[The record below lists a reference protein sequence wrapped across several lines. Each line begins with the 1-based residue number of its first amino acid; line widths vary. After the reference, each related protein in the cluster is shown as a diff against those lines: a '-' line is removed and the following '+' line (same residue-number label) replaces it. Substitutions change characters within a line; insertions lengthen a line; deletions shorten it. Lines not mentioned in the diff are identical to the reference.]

1 MKKSI
6 LIIAV
11 ALVLLFGLGLVG
23 CGSDDATV
31 TTDDPAGADA
41 FTTIKPGVLLVGSD
55 CDYPPFIELDA
66 AGNPQGFEYD
76 MMLAIGQ
83 ELGLT
88 IEYLSPQNFDTLIPQ
103 IVGGGKMDVAVSSF
117 TITPERQQEVDF
129 TIPYFVDGVNQAI
142 TVPADSAITSREG
155 FAGKRVGAQSGT
167 TGFMWAE
174 ENLPDAEIVG
184 FTNITDAFNA
194 MMAGK
199 VDGCVND
206 LPAAEGLITKSF
218 SGIKVL
224 ESVPTAEEYGIVVSK
239 SNPGLTAAL
248 NKAIQTLIDNGTMD
262 KIKADWID

>member
-1 MKKSI
+1 MKRTVLLV
-6 LIIAV
+6 LI
-11 ALVLLFGLGLVG
+11 ALVMLLALCLVG
-23 CGSDDATV
+23 CKSDGTGDDAT
-31 TTDDPAGADA
+31 TTTE
-41 FTTIKPGVLLVGSD
+41 FSTIKPGVLLVGSD

-66 AGNPQGFEYD
+66 GGNPQGFEYD
-76 MMLAIGQ
+76 MMLAIGK

-103 IVGGGKMDVAVSSF
+103 IVGGGKMDAAVSSF
-117 TITPERQQEVDF
+117 TITPERKLEVDF

-142 TVPADSAITSREG
+142 TVPADSGVTSREG
-155 FAGKRVGAQSGT
+155 FEGKRVGAQAGT
-167 TGFMWAE
+167 TGLAWAE
-174 ENLPDAEIVG
+174 ENLAGAEIVP

-206 LPAAEGLITKSF
+206 LPAAEGLIKKSF

-239 SNPGLTAAL
+239 DNPGLTAAL
-248 NKAIQTLIDNGTMD
+248 NKAIQTLIDNGTME
-262 KIKADWID
+262 KITATWIN